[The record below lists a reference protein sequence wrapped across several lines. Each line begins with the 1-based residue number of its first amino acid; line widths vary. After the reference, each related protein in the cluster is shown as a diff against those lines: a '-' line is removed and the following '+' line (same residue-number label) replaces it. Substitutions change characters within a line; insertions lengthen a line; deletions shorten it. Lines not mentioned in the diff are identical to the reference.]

1 MRNLSGE
8 AANSVRDLA
17 CNLRLSC
24 WSLLARLLL
33 VVENRL
39 RGVRDCRRSWIIS
52 FLFAFS
58 GKTKQGLKD
67 KTLWTEVINV
77 QIQNLP
83 TKPNLVSHYTKI
95 N

>member
-1 MRNLSGE
+1 VEVLIRNLSGE

-17 CNLRLSC
+17 CNLRLFC
-24 WSLLARLLL
+24 WSLLARLVL

-39 RGVRDCRRSWIIS
+39 RGVRDCRRSWVIS

-58 GKTKQGLKD
+58 GKTKQELKD

-77 QIQNLP
+77 QIQKKLA
-83 TKPNLVSHYTKI
+83 TKPNLH
-95 N
+95 